1 MKDDEKYPFIK
12 GKGKLK
18 EATAVCEMI
27 ARSYNLPFKK
37 DMVKKIFED
46 QFRRGKDLTLDLIA
60 GVCEVMGLN
69 SQLATTNTNYT
80 NSIEGPVV
88 LFLEKKCCVLYGK
101 EKGSL

>member
-60 GVCEVMGLN
+60 SVCEVMGLN
-69 SQLATTNTNYT
+69 SQLATTNTNYA
-80 NSIEGPVV
+80 IV
-88 LFLEKKCCVLYGK
+88 
-101 EKGSL
+101 